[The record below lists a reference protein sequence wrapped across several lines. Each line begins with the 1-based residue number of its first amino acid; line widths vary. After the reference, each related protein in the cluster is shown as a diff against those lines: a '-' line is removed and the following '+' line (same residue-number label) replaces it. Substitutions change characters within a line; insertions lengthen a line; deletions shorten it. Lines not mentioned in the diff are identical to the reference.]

1 MLIVKMKRNPLK
13 GFTLIELLVV
23 IAIIA
28 LLAGI
33 LLPALSR
40 AKEKARTIECLNN
53 KKQLAI
59 AHAMYPMDNRE
70 VFPLNQNG
78 IPAVFVPWSPVP
90 ASWVPGTLD
99 WSTREDNTNDLI
111 LKHPIQSLLA
121 GYLHNS
127 TKVYKCPSD
136 NFVSPEQR
144 ALGWNHRVRS
154 IAMNCKIGPGE
165 NNLTLKEGLR
175 YRYFPTPSSFINLSP
190 ADAWLMI
197 DQHPDSI
204 SDGFFGVTVDPL
216 RPVAVWTKLPG
227 SLHNRA
233 CTINFIDGHA
243 EIKKWL
249 DPKTS
254 PRLKYS
260 VYSYTDPENLSTDV
274 RDYHWLLQR
283 TTERK
288 DGRPVLGIAPNG

>member
-1 MLIVKMKRNPLK
+1 MLIVKTKRTPLK

-28 LLAGI
+28 ILAGI

-59 AHAMYPMDNRE
+59 AHAMYPMDNNE
-70 VFPLNQNG
+70 AFPLNQNG
-78 IPAVFVPWSPVP
+78 IPAVTVPWSPEP
-90 ASWVPGTLD
+90 ASWVPGD
-99 WSTREDNTNDLI
+99 MHWDTREDNTNDLI
-111 LKHPIQSLLA
+111 LKHPVHALLA
-121 GYLHNS
+121 RYLHNS

-154 IAMNCKIGPGE
+154 IAMNCKIGPGRD
-165 NNLTLKEGLR
+165 LSFKEGLR
-175 YRYFPTPSSFINLSP
+175 YRYFPTTSSFINLSP
-190 ADAWLMI
+190 AEAWLMI

-204 SDGFFGVTVDPL
+204 SDGFFRVTIDPL
-216 RPVAVWTKLPG
+216 RPVAVWTQLPG
-227 SLHNRA
+227 SMHNRA
-233 CTINFIDGHA
+233 CTISFIDGHA
-243 EIKKWL
+243 EVKRWV

-254 PRLKYS
+254 PRINYLGWDY
-260 VYSYTDPENLSTDV
+260 DEPESLTTDV